1 MKVQIEFSVYRPG
14 DSLGKRICEFARLV
28 EIDSSISV
36 PYEQI
41 SSSLRFLYGNDVII
55 TIEQKP
61 IL

>member
-1 MKVQIEFSVYRPG
+1 MKEQIEFSVYRNG
-14 DSLGKRICEFARLV
+14 NQLGKRICEFARLI
-28 EIDSSISV
+28 EIDSSLSV

-41 SSSLRFLYGNDVII
+41 TSSLRFLYGNDVII